1 MLDLSVSSGLK
12 IELFSSLWLAS
23 SKFITL
29 NFCYVFCTKWVYW
42 LGKSLLLLEMVCV
55 VVLLFNTVRL
65 LVFGIRF
72 RERLSYL
79 GIIPLISVEK
89 LVLLGMHDELLS
101 ELWRYNRGLNTLLKL
116 EFKELVTS
124 SLYSMLNSFEFRIG
138 LACVFDKVHSI
149 GFIFC
154 WLFGFYEIF
163 NYLVESTFGNFNCAP
178 RTLIIGLGLVISSFS
193 LRAMTLEVFL
203 FR

>member
-29 NFCYVFCTKWVYW
+29 NFCYVFCTKSVYW

-65 LVFGIRF
+65 LVFGIWF
-72 RERLSYL
+72 KERLSYL
-79 GIIPLISVEK
+79 GIMPLISVEK
-89 LVLLGMHDELLS
+89 LVLLGMHYELLS

-138 LACVFDKVHSI
+138 LAWVFAKEYSF

-154 WLFGFYEIF
+154 WLFYFNEIF
-163 NYLVESTFGNFNCAP
+163 NYFVESTFGNFNCAP
-178 RTLIIGLGLVISSFS
+178 RTLIIGLCIVTCSFS
-193 LRAMTLEVFL
+193 LRAMTLEGFL

>member
-1 MLDLSVSSGLK
+1 
-12 IELFSSLWLAS
+12 
-23 SKFITL
+23 
-29 NFCYVFCTKWVYW
+29 
-42 LGKSLLLLEMVCV
+42 MVCV

-89 LVLLGMHDELLS
+89 LVLGMHDELLS

-116 EFKELVTS
+116 EFKELLTS

-149 GFIFC
+149 GFIF
-154 WLFGFYEIF
+154 Y
-163 NYLVESTFGNFNCAP
+163 
-178 RTLIIGLGLVISSFS
+178 
-193 LRAMTLEVFL
+193 
-203 FR
+203 